1 MGIFKHILVPTDF
14 TESSEQ
20 AQRLAVD
27 MVRSSG
33 SDFTVMHTCEV
44 PVYAY
49 TDMALA
55 PIDLLSPVI
64 ELAQKELAELMRR
77 LRSDCPGA
85 KSVLNV
91 GVPWQQILAVVADTG
106 VDLIVMGTHG
116 RRGVSHALLGSVAEK
131 IVRMS
136 PVPVLTV
143 RGTSR

>member
-14 TESSEQ
+14 AESSEQ
-20 AQRLAVD
+20 AQKLALD

-33 SDFTVMHTCEV
+33 SDLTVMHTCEV

-64 ELAQKELAELMRR
+64 DLAQKELAELMRR
-77 LRSDCPGA
+77 LRSDCPDA

-136 PVPVLTV
+136 PVPVLTL
-143 RGTSR
+143 RATSR